1 VKRVCVFAGSAAG
14 ERAAYAG
21 AAEALAEA
29 LLGRGLGLV
38 FGGGR
43 VGLMGVLADRM
54 LAGGGE
60 AIGVIPAALME
71 RELGHRGV
79 TELRVVSSMH
89 ERKAA
94 MAELSDGFIALP
106 GGIGTLEE
114 LFEVFTWGV
123 LGIHAKPVG
132 LLNVEGY
139 YDPLIA
145 FLDRSA
151 KEGFLRS
158 TFREMLV
165 EGTEPAGLLDRFE
178 RYRPPETAKWIDRS
192 EV

>member
-1 VKRVCVFAGSAAG
+1 MKRVCVFAGSAAG